1 MPAPQSIINFFISI
15 LRDDNLK
22 AQFQGAIASQ
32 DTPTLI
38 KLAKERGH
46 DFTAQ
51 ELRQGLKHIQ
61 DILPSPVEME
71 NLTITEYRCT
81 RNFLYPED
89 DPDNLRH
96 ISLRQGH
103 YIRAHS
109 EEEAWQIM
117 ARRYPEE
124 TEAGFTVQDWSANS
138 NKSVVVLRVERDED
152 GNKILINQDGKKAI
166 TNDEGEVIGYEE

>member
-1 MPAPQSIINFFISI
+1 MSAPQSVIDFFISI

-22 AQFQGAIASQ
+22 ARFQAAISSS
-32 DTPTLI
+32 DTPTLL
-38 KLAKERGH
+38 KLARERGL
-46 DFTAQ
+46 DFSDR
-51 ELRQGLKHIQ
+51 ELQQGLKQIQ

-89 DPDNLRH
+89 DPDNIEH

-117 ARRYPEE
+117 ARRYPDE
-124 TEAGFTVQDWSANS
+124 TEAGFSIQDWSKNR

-152 GNKILINQDGKKAI
+152 GNKILIDREGKKAI
-166 TNDEGEVIGYEE
+166 TNDEGDVIGYE